1 VAVVAR
7 VLLDHVHID
16 PAQGDLHP
24 LSVPNACSG
33 RVEVGVPRSDYAAV
47 LDLVPEALEVTG
59 GVRRDGAPEVP
70 IPLFFCAVHGVDVF
84 RIERAAEPVRSTSVR
99 WRTSPSRLSTDGG
112 TEGAASCSAASPSHL
127 PSRVTRWKSSQASS
141 IARSGARNGGSCR
154 RPDVLTSAGMTPT

>member
-7 VLLDHVHID
+7 VLLDHVYVD

-24 LSVPNACSG
+24 LSVSNACSG
-33 RVEVGVPRSDYAAV
+33 RVEVGVPRGDRAAV
-47 LDLVPEALEVTG
+47 LDLVLEALEVTG
-59 GVRRDGAPEVP
+59 GVRRDGATEGAIPRPPVP
-70 IPLFFCAVHGVDVF
+70 YTASTSSRSSVRRNQF
-84 RIERAAEPVRSTSVR
+84 RSTSVR

-112 TEGAASCSAASPSHL
+112 TERAASCSDASASHL
-127 PSRVTRWKSSQASS
+127 PSRVARWKSSQASS